1 MAVLGD
7 IGTYLDGATIATTDL
22 TLGTN
27 LFLGRMPDAPDT
39 CVTVYE
45 DSGGVPLDTFGA
57 DSAPPIEQAGVT
69 VHTRAAAYSTAQALA
84 VDVMKALSKVINETL
99 SSTAYYKIEAIQSP
113 FAYDR
118 DQQDRMLFSN
128 TFNVVK
134 AL

>member
-7 IGTYLDGATIATTDL
+7 IGTYLDGATISTTDL

-45 DSGGVPLDTFGA
+45 DSGGAPLDTFGA

-69 VHTRAAAYSTAQALA
+69 VHTRAAAYSTARRWRS
-84 VDVMKALSKVINETL
+84 M
-99 SSTAYYKIEAIQSP
+99 
-113 FAYDR
+113 
-118 DQQDRMLFSN
+118 
-128 TFNVVK
+128 
-134 AL
+134 